1 MGTLPVISIV
11 REIMDQRGVQGTLRC
26 GVFSCFTLE
35 RPWLNNQR
43 RVSCIPAGTYK
54 GRVLPSP
61 RFGIDLPELL
71 DVPGRDQILIHPG
84 NTIDDTE
91 GCILIGLDRDESEPR
106 IMRSRKALAG
116 LFEALGDAREF
127 WGNVRE
133 EDAE

>member
-1 MGTLPVISIV
+1 MGPLPVINIV

-26 GVFSCFTLE
+26 GEFSCFTLE

-71 DVPGRDQILIHPG
+71 DVPGRDQILIHAG
-84 NTIDDTE
+84 NTVEDTE

-116 LFEALGDAREF
+116 LFEALGDAKEF
-127 WGNVRE
+127 WVNVLE
-133 EDAE
+133 SEA

>member
-1 MGTLPVISIV
+1 MGPLPVINIV
-11 REIMDQRGVQGTLRC
+11 REIMDQRGVQGALRC
-26 GVFSCFTLE
+26 GAFSCFTLE

-106 IMRSRKALAG
+106 IMRSRKALAA
-116 LFEALGDAREF
+116 LFEAIGDAREF
-127 WGNVRE
+127 WVNVRA

>member
-1 MGTLPVISIV
+1 
-11 REIMDQRGVQGTLRC
+11 GVQGTLRC

-106 IMRSRKALAG
+106 IMRSRKALAA
-116 LFEALGDAREF
+116 LFEAIGDAREF
-127 WGNVRE
+127 WVNVRA

>member
-1 MGTLPVISIV
+1 MGTLPVINIR
-11 REIMDQRGVQGTLRC
+11 REISDPRGVQGILRC
-26 GVFSCFTLE
+26 GEFSCFTLE
-35 RPWLNNQR
+35 RPWRDNQR

-106 IMRSRKALAG
+106 IMRSRKALAA
-116 LFEALGDAREF
+116 LFEAIGDAREF
-127 WGNVRE
+127 WVNVRA